1 MSIAFYS
8 FKNTFL
14 NLKFQP
20 MEEKIMSNQYSC
32 RVVLS
37 EFISNHVFLQFPKQL
52 LHISFIN
59 LFLYSYFDIDCVF

>member
-8 FKNTFL
+8 FKNKFL

-20 MEEKIMSNQYSC
+20 MEKKIMSNQYSC

-37 EFISNHVFLQFPKQL
+37 EFISNHVFFTITKTTTPYFIHKFIFIQL
-52 LHISFIN
+52 F
-59 LFLYSYFDIDCVF
+59 